1 MGPENLDAP
10 WLVCGGGGKLG
21 IPYAFSRISDSV
33 ILDFDRAGDAVLES
47 TGFGPG
53 SLRELG
59 ESIRLDQ
66 GGIAQHSIVN
76 SSRRV
81 GQVA

>member
-1 MGPENLDAP
+1 L
-10 WLVCGGGGKLG
+10 LCGGGRLG
-21 IPYAFSRISDSV
+21 IPYAFSKISDSV
-33 ILDFDRAGDAVLES
+33 ILDLDRAGDAVLTS

-59 ESIRLDQ
+59 ESSRLDQ
-66 GGIAQHSIVN
+66 GGIAQLSIVN

-81 GQVA
+81 GHMV